1 MSPKQASLY
10 AAAKEA
16 LDKSLPLLDGL
27 PPSNPDANLEQVA
40 AIKTAV
46 KNHLNDL
53 VNEIGFVG
61 GPKTARVNQYF
72 GLLLININT
81 GAFPSATLI
90 AVLYG
95 ADATAAVADRDS
107 PCWAPISWEKSS
119 FSINCRINWASC
131 RSVFWLRTRLV
142 RISAASPLHNSIW

>member
-72 GLLLININT
+72 GLLLINTNT

-107 PCWAPISWEKSS
+107 PCWATHILGK
-119 FSINCRINWASC
+119 
-131 RSVFWLRTRLV
+131 VFLQHQLQ
-142 RISAASPLHNSIW
+142 N